1 MREVVYAK
9 QAIKALSRM
18 PAAEAQRI
26 RLKVQQY
33 ADAPETQAN
42 NVKKLQGVDYSRLR
56 VGDWRVI
63 FREDGVIVDVVKIA
77 GRSEVYRGLE
87 Q

>member
-1 MREVVYAK
+1 MRDVVYAK

-33 ADAPETQAN
+33 ADAPEIQAN
-42 NVKKLQGVDYSRLR
+42 NVKKLQGADYYRLR